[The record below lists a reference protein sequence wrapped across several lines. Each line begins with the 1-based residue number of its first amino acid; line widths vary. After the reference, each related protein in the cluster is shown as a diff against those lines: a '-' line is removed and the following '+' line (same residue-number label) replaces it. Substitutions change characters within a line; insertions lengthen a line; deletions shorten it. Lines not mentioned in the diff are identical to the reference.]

1 MLCRH
6 EVEKEGC
13 AFCSLFPFHIQMKV
27 SVMIPTCNRADWF
40 AMAVYSI
47 KNQTWIIEGNALE
60 LVIVEDG
67 EQDVRSLLVDLPPH
81 IEVKYVRLDGK
92 HPIGKK
98 RNVCLDTATGDVL
111 IFHDDDD
118 YYQPGHISYCVE
130 SLTGQSAYGVAGSSL
145 IVAWQRGA
153 FYVSGRAGQ
162 NDSPCGVLCF
172 TRKAVKQY
180 GLRFRNTD
188 TRAEEVKFLKD
199 FRVPLLHL
207 DPRKTIV
214 AIQHG
219 TNTWNCEFPED
230 KKIEYSLPEEVMQIL
245 IRLTS

>member
-1 MLCRH
+1 MICKH
-6 EVEKEGC
+6 EVEREEC

-27 SVMIPTCNRADWF
+27 SVMTPTANRADWF
-40 AMAVYSI
+40 AMAVYSM
-47 KNQTWIIEGNALE
+47 KNQDYTQPIEW
-60 LVIVEDG
+60 VIVEDG
-67 EQDVRSLLVDLPPH
+67 EQDVRSLLTDLPAH

-118 YYQPGHISYCVE
+118 YYQPSHISYCVD
-130 SLTGQSAYGVAGSSL
+130 SLTGQNAYGVAGSSL
-145 IVAWQRGA
+145 IVAWQKGA

-172 TRKAVKQY
+172 MRKAMKQY

-188 TRAEEVKFLKD
+188 THAEEVKFLKD

-219 TNTWNCEFPED
+219 TNTWNCQFPDD
-230 KKIEYSLPEEVMQIL
+230 KKVEYSMPEEVMEI
-245 IRLTS
+245 INRLTS